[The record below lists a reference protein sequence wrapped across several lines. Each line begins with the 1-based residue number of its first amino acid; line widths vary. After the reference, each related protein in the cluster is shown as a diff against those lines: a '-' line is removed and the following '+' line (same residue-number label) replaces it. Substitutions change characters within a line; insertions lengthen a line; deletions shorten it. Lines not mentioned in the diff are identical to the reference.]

1 MPIKPRHDRHQTTSP
16 NSQSA
21 DEHASAGRPLP
32 SRCVVRS
39 SMTARNGSRTFL
51 RKRPP
56 IRAVGRGG
64 GVSARLL
71 RVVIAKDYGFRTL
84 QATSQGAFALKTYVL
99 DEYQKIV
106 GVTITGRISGQQAR
120 GHVVVSEPPGAFTG
134 VAGDRCS
141 GDVAWTASKPT
152 PPAPP
157 GPSAFFQ
164 WAAIRVPTGASYRYY
179 FAVNDLNCTN
189 DANEVLITVAG
200 RSTIVPCSRPAAF
213 ASGPLAPGQTYQVTS
228 QAQDAING
236 RVVKRGT
243 PVTAPLAMPEP
254 GDLWTIVSGLPGTPP
269 S

>member
-1 MPIKPRHDRHQTTSP
+1 
-16 NSQSA
+16 
-21 DEHASAGRPLP
+21 
-32 SRCVVRS
+32 
-39 SMTARNGSRTFL
+39 MTARNGSRTFL